1 MTSKTDFLHFN
12 ATVLFLI
19 SVFLFLTVPASAK
32 IDDHIV
38 RTESGFYYTV
48 QKGDTLWDLS
58 KQFSDSP
65 WEWPGL
71 WSNNPQIPNPH
82 LIYPGQKLL
91 IFKKDWEGKE
101 KKEEVREPVI
111 MSVIEPAP
119 APEASKPN
127 SILCFEID
135 AIGFIRK
142 EPVAATGNVFKTWHE
157 YVMSSSEEMIYVRP
171 SSDSTPMS
179 VGDKFIIYRT
189 IGPIMD
195 RDTETKIGY
204 QHYLTGKAEITRI
217 EPGYAV
223 ARVENSFHEI
233 ELNDSLMPF
242 QPRPAE
248 IPLKEGLSGI
258 VAKIIKPEE
267 EIALFGENDIIF
279 FDKGRDDGIE
289 PGQEYAIYQQET
301 VVFNQ
306 NTRAKKTL
314 SPEIIGK
321 LIVLHTEAATST
333 ARITFCLKN
342 IEKGQLVGNLAP

>member
-1 MTSKTDFLHFN
+1 
-12 ATVLFLI
+12 
-19 SVFLFLTVPASAK
+19 
-32 IDDHIV
+32 
-38 RTESGFYYTV
+38 
-48 QKGDTLWDLS
+48 
-58 KQFSDSP
+58 
-65 WEWPGL
+65 
-71 WSNNPQIPNPH
+71 
-82 LIYPGQKLL
+82 
-91 IFKKDWEGKE
+91 
-101 KKEEVREPVI
+101 
-111 MSVIEPAP
+111 
-119 APEASKPN
+119 
-127 SILCFEID
+127 
-135 AIGFIRK
+135 
-142 EPVAATGNVFKTWHE
+142 
-157 YVMSSSEEMIYVRP
+157 
-171 SSDSTPMS
+171 MS